1 MNNVPVRHSNSEEH
15 RRLIASTV
23 NQLIRVVKIITLTN
37 SSTTTVVNDEK
48 ASTDKIVMLVPTN
61 AAAAA
66 ENTFITMGNQTFTIT
81 HSSAST
87 TRNFTYYIEG

>member
-23 NQLIRVVKIITLTN
+23 NQLISVVKTIALTD
-37 SSTTTVVNDEK
+37 SSTTTDITDER
-48 ASTDKIVMLVPTN
+48 ASADKIVMLVPTN

-87 TRNFTYYIEG
+87 TRNFQYYIAG